1 MGFKN
6 MYRKKCTNL
15 TAMWEVVCR
24 DSLSFAHSLLGLLLL
39 IVFTMSKPV
48 IADESD
54 TDKLRQLCVD
64 YYTAALNNDLDE
76 VIKYY
81 RMDKAKYPEKQ
92 WESGKKSIQK
102 QLDKLTARVVKY
114 GRPELKVGDVDHN
127 TRDQSVEKR
136 GLINTH
142 TVNIVLDFSQ
152 FNRNSFCNFGYR
164 EASKE
169 WVIYNAP

>member
-1 MGFKN
+1 MKNYGFF
-6 MYRKKCTNL
+6 
-15 TAMWEVVCR
+15 
-24 DSLSFAHSLLGLLLL
+24 SILLL
-39 IVFTMSKPV
+39 ICFMNSYSV

-76 VIKYY
+76 VIKFY
-81 RMDKAKYPEKQ
+81 RMDQAKYPEKQ

-102 QLDKLTARVVKY
+102 QLDKLTAEVVKY

-127 TRDQSVEKR
+127 TRDKSGEKR
-136 GLINTH
+136 GLNNTH
-142 TVNIVLDFSQ
+142 TVKLILDFSQ
-152 FNRNSFCNFGYR
+152 FNSTRFCHFGYR

-169 WVIYNAP
+169 WVITSAP

>member
-1 MGFKN
+1 
-6 MYRKKCTNL
+6 
-15 TAMWEVVCR
+15 MWEVVDR
-24 DSLSFAHSLLGLLLL
+24 DSLSFSHSLLGLLLL

-114 GRPELKVGDVDHN
+114 GRPELKVGDV
-127 TRDQSVEKR
+127 Q
-136 GLINTH
+136 GG
-142 TVNIVLDFSQ
+142 IVLF
-152 FNRNSFCNFGYR
+152 
-164 EASKE
+164 
-169 WVIYNAP
+169 

>member
-1 MGFKN
+1 MKNYGFFSI
-6 MYRKKCTNL
+6 L
-15 TAMWEVVCR
+15 
-24 DSLSFAHSLLGLLLL
+24 LSILFMNSY
-39 IVFTMSKPV
+39 SV

-76 VIKYY
+76 VIKFY

-102 QLDKLTARVVKY
+102 QLDKLTAKVVKY

-127 TRDQSVEKR
+127 TRDKSGEKR

-142 TVNIVLDFSQ
+142 TVNIDLDFSQ
-152 FNRNSFCNFGYR
+152 INRNSFCNFGYR

>member
-1 MGFKN
+1 MKN
-6 MYRKKCTNL
+6 Y
-15 TAMWEVVCR
+15 VFF
-24 DSLSFAHSLLGLLLL
+24 SILLL
-39 IVFTMSKPV
+39 ISFMNSYSV

-102 QLDKLTARVVKY
+102 QLDKLIADVDKY

-136 GLINTH
+136 GLNNTH
-142 TVNIVLDFSQ
+142 TVKMVLDFSQ
-152 FNRNSFCNFGYR
+152 FNYTKFCHFGYR
-164 EASKE
+164 EALKE
-169 WVIYNAP
+169 WVIFNAP